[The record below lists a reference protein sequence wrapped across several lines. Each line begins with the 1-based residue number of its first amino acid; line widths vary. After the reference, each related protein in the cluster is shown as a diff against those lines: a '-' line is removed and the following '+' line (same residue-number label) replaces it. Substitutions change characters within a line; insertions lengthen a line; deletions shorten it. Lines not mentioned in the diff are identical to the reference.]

1 MGAGSCLE
9 TTRKDGPE
17 ISKEFIDKIKELAE
31 AYRPNIITAKYI
43 SDVFK
48 SKLESPPDKVV
59 ISDQIEPGTIH
70 IMTNSEAIAEFKVR
84 KDAFFELPACVD
96 IKFIPL
102 KKDSTEKEIELQIIK
117 RRKAGAEIHYNTEI
131 DLGYGATCTK
141 CKKHSEYAEASSEFV
156 CWSCKN
162 GY

>member
-9 TTRKDGPE
+9 TTQKSGQE

-31 AYRPNIITAKYI
+31 AYKPNIITAKYI
-43 SDVFK
+43 ADTFK
-48 SKLESPPDKVV
+48 GHLKSPPAEVV
-59 ISDQIEPGTIH
+59 VSDQIEPGTVH
-70 IMTNSEAIAEFKVR
+70 ILTSPEAIGEFKVR
-84 KDAFFELPACVD
+84 KDAVIEVPMGVN
-96 IKFIPL
+96 IEFIPL
-102 KKDSTEKEIELQIIK
+102 VDRSPEKEIELQIIK

-131 DLGYGATCTK
+131 DLGCGATCTK
-141 CKKHSEYAEASSEFV
+141 CNKHNEYAEASSEFV